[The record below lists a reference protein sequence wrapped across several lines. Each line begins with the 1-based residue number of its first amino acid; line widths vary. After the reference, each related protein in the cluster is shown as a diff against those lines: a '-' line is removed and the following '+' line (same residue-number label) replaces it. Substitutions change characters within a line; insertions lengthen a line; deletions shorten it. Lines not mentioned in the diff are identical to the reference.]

1 MQNYFSHISDAKQ
14 VAAELAMI
22 YKNDVTPLNRE
33 NFLQV
38 LKHRYHDHPELS
50 VMIKDMA
57 YKIVVAHIPVNSAVV
72 AELRAFNKEDK
83 QLVKDTMRFRL
94 NLKKG

>member
-1 MQNYFSHISDAKQ
+1 
-14 VAAELAMI
+14 
-22 YKNDVTPLNRE
+22 
-33 NFLQV
+33 
-38 LKHRYHDHPELS
+38 
-50 VMIKDMA
+50 MIKDMA
-57 YKIVVAHIPVNSAVV
+57 YEIVVAHIPVNSAVV